1 MKKDLFQMYDL
12 ECLLGDFKD
21 DFDIEGIIADATEID
36 EDGDRV
42 WTDISDEEMNA
53 ILERH
58 EK

>member
-1 MKKDLFQMYDL
+1 MKKDLFQMYEL

-21 DFDIEGIIADATEID
+21 DFDIEGIIEDATEID

-42 WTDISDEEMNA
+42 WTVSDDDLNV